1 MKDSVNPSELS
12 KAIKDIVKAAI
23 NRSITELN
31 AASETLSKSEYT
43 EPTVMVHV
51 AGEVFKHGD
60 KTLPS
65 YKRVIDA
72 IEAAGGAKEGAN
84 LDSLNLAEKLK
95 DEMKIEVL
103 NS

>member
-1 MKDSVNPSELS
+1 MKDTVNPSELS

-31 AASETLSKSEYT
+31 AASETLSKNEYT

-51 AGEVFKHGD
+51 AGAVYKPGVY
-60 KTLPS
+60 TLPS
-65 YKRVIDA
+65 DKRVIDA

-103 NS
+103 SS